1 MLINKE
7 LLNQHF
13 IIPRS
18 SNSKFIK
25 YLMDM
30 DLKPIVKI
38 LDPQWDEQIG
48 YLVYKKEDVIIET
61 LKGNFLPVYNKHR
74 LTSHVWIRPLTVSEI
89 KMFLNTNPFIKNATY
104 IDIDV
109 TNVYNPYRHL
119 ALIYT
124 PIGAFDPYIY
134 NSYLF
139 EIDRDRL

>member
-13 IIPRS
+13 IVPRS

-48 YLVYKKEDVIIET
+48 CLVYKKEDISIET
-61 LKGNFLPVYNKHR
+61 PDGQVLTLYNKHR
-74 LTSHVWIRPLTVSEI
+74 VTSHVWIRPLTVSEI
-89 KMFLNTNPFIKNATY
+89 KIFLNTNPFIRNDTYNA
-104 IDIDV
+104 INI
-109 TNVYNPYRHL
+109 YNSYRQMWM
-119 ALIYT
+119 YT
-124 PIGAFDPYIY
+124 PIGAFDPYIR

>member
-25 YLMDM
+25 YLIDM
-30 DLKPIVKI
+30 DLKPVVKI
-38 LDPQWDEQIG
+38 LDPRWDEQIG
-48 YLVYKKEDVIIET
+48 YLVYKEEDISIET
-61 LKGNFLPVYNKHR
+61 PDGQFSLPYIKHR
-74 LTSHVWIRPLTVSEI
+74 VTSHVWIRPLTVSEI
-89 KMFLNTNPFIKNATY
+89 KIFLNTNPFVIN
-104 IDIDV
+104 I
-109 TNVYNPYRHL
+109 YNSYKHL
-119 ALIYT
+119 PLIYT
-124 PIGAFDPYIY
+124 PIGAFDPYMY

>member
-7 LLNQHF
+7 LLNQYF

-30 DLKPIVKI
+30 NLKPVVKI

-48 YLVYKKEDVIIET
+48 YLVYNKENVIIDTSE
-61 LKGNFLPVYNKHR
+61 GQFLSVFNKHR

-89 KMFLNTNPFIKNATY
+89 KIFLNTNPFIKNSTY
-104 IDIDV
+104 NAVNI
-109 TNVYNPYRHL
+109 YNPYQL
-119 ALIYT
+119 MQWTYT

>member
-48 YLVYKKEDVIIET
+48 YLVYKKENIVIET
-61 LKGNFLPVYNKHR
+61 PDGQFLSVYNKHR
-74 LTSHVWIRPLTVSEI
+74 LTSHVWIRPLTISEI
-89 KMFLNTNPFIKNATY
+89 KMFLNTNPFVKNSTY
-104 IDIDV
+104 NAVNI
-109 TNVYNPYRHL
+109 YNPYRQMWM
-119 ALIYT
+119 YT
-124 PIGAFDPYIY
+124 PIGAFDPYLY

>member
-18 SNSKFIK
+18 SNSKLIK

-30 DLKPIVKI
+30 DLKPVVKI

-48 YLVYKKEDVIIET
+48 YLVYKKEDIVIET
-61 LKGNFLPVYNKHR
+61 PNGRFWSVFNKHR
-74 LTSHVWIRPLTVSEI
+74 LTSHVWIRPLTISEI
-89 KMFLNTNPFIKNATY
+89 KMFLNTNPFVKNSTY
-104 IDIDV
+104 SAVNI
-109 TNVYNPYRHL
+109 YNPYWQMWM
-119 ALIYT
+119 YT
-124 PIGAFDPYIY
+124 PIGAFDPYLY

>member
-48 YLVYKKEDVIIET
+48 YLVYKKEDIVIET
-61 LKGNFLPVYNKHR
+61 PDGQFLPLYIKHR
-74 LTSHVWIRPLTVSEI
+74 VTSHVWIRPLTVSEI
-89 KMFLNTNPFIKNATY
+89 KIFLNTNPFIKNSAY
-104 IDIDV
+104 NAV
-109 TNVYNPYRHL
+109 NVYNPYRL
-119 ALIYT
+119 MQWTYT

-139 EIDRDRL
+139 EINRDRL

>member
-25 YLMDM
+25 YLMDIN
-30 DLKPIVKI
+30 LKPIVKI

-48 YLVYKKEDVIIET
+48 YLAYKKEDISIET
-61 LKGNFLPVYNKHR
+61 PDGQFLLLYIKHR
-74 LTSHVWIRPLTVSEI
+74 VTSHVWVRPLTVSEI
-89 KMFLNTNPFIKNATY
+89 KMFLNTNPFTRNDTYNA
-104 IDIDV
+104 INI
-109 TNVYNPYRHL
+109 YNPYRYL
-119 ALIYT
+119 PLIFT

>member
-61 LKGNFLPVYNKHR
+61 LKGNFLSVYNKHR
-74 LTSHVWIRPLTVSEI
+74 LTSHV
-89 KMFLNTNPFIKNATY
+89 
-104 IDIDV
+104 
-109 TNVYNPYRHL
+109 
-119 ALIYT
+119 
-124 PIGAFDPYIY
+124 
-134 NSYLF
+134 
-139 EIDRDRL
+139 

>member
-30 DLKPIVKI
+30 DLKPVVKI

-48 YLVYKKEDVIIET
+48 YLVYNKENVIIDTPE
-61 LKGNFLPVYNKHR
+61 GQFLSVFNKHR

-89 KMFLNTNPFIKNATY
+89 KIFLNTNPFIKNSTY
-104 IDIDV
+104 NAVNI
-109 TNVYNPYRHL
+109 YNPYQL
-119 ALIYT
+119 MQWTYT

>member
-30 DLKPIVKI
+30 DLKPVVKI

-48 YLVYKKEDVIIET
+48 YLVYNKENVIIDTPE
-61 LKGNFLPVYNKHR
+61 GQFLSVFNKHR

-89 KMFLNTNPFIKNATY
+89 KIFLNTNPFIKNSTY
-104 IDIDV
+104 NAV
-109 TNVYNPYRHL
+109 NMYNPYQL
-119 ALIYT
+119 MQWTYT
-124 PIGAFDPYIY
+124 PISVFDLYIY